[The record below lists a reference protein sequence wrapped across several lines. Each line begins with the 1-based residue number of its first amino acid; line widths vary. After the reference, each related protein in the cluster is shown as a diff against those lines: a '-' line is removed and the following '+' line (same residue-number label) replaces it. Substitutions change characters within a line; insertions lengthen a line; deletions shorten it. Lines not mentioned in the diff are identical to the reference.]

1 MAQGD
6 FTNEP
11 KANAEGRVWTPGAVD
26 FFRIL
31 NEQVCVLQPGSLL
44 VLHCTFLRCA
54 VLRVW
59 FSMPPACALTPGH
72 PLMQVAVV
80 AEVDTGA
87 MLLRIGRVSE
97 GGAQHVRT

>member
-11 KANAEGRVWTPGAVD
+11 KANAEGRVWTPPAPSTS
-26 FFRIL
+26 FASSTSRC
-31 NEQVCVLQPGSLL
+31 VCSSKRPL
-44 VLHCTFLRCA
+44 VMHCTFLRCA
-54 VLRVW
+54 ALRAW